1 MSVWGKILGGAAGFA
16 LGGPIG
22 ALVGAL
28 AGHAVDRMNG
38 GGGETAVADGTREIA
53 FTIGVIVL
61 GAKLAKAD
69 GHVNRKEVDAFKQVF
84 RIPADEMQNVGRV
97 FDQARKDS
105 RGFEPYARQLAGM
118 FADNPAVLEELLDG
132 LFHIA
137 HADGRMAEEE
147 VSYLGRLAEIF
158 GFDARA
164 WDRIRAANMA
174 TQEKCDPFCILGVS
188 RDRSDTE
195 IRAAHRKLVVEN
207 HPDRLMAPGMPQE
220 FDEIAHGQLGP

>member
-1 MSVWGKILGGAAGFA
+1 
-16 LGGPIG
+16 
-22 ALVGAL
+22 
-28 AGHAVDRMNG
+28 MNG

-132 LFHIA
+132 LFHTA
-137 HADGRMAEEE
+137 HAADRMAEEE
-147 VSYLGRLAEIF
+147 VSYLGRPAAIF
-158 GFDARA
+158 PFVRRPWARKIG
-164 WDRIRAANMA
+164 R
-174 TQEKCDPFCILGVS
+174 
-188 RDRSDTE
+188 
-195 IRAAHRKLVVEN
+195 
-207 HPDRLMAPGMPQE
+207 
-220 FDEIAHGQLGP
+220 

>member
-1 MSVWGKILGGAAGFA
+1 
-16 LGGPIG
+16 
-22 ALVGAL
+22 
-28 AGHAVDRMNG
+28 
-38 GGGETAVADGTREIA
+38 
-53 FTIGVIVL
+53 
-61 GAKLAKAD
+61 
-69 GHVNRKEVDAFKQVF
+69 
-84 RIPADEMQNVGRV
+84 
-97 FDQARKDS
+97 
-105 RGFEPYARQLAGM
+105 M

-164 WDRIRAANMA
+164 WDRIRAANMV

-188 RDRSDTE
+188 RDASDTE

-207 HPDRLMAPGMPQE
+207 RSEERRVGKECVSTCRSRWSPYH
-220 FDEIAHGQLGP
+220 